1 METGRSLLLTWCI
14 ATYMANFL
22 KDLLVVPRLSR
33 HDPSLRLYRTIL
45 LRGVQT
51 NSRASLPT
59 KKKEVDQEEEEE
71 EDVPQPPETLP
82 EAEAP
87 VSGFLPLCVNTTL
100 MIA

>member
-1 METGRSLLLTWCI
+1 MIRRSACTGPFFSVEYKLIREQ
-14 ATYMANFL
+14 
-22 KDLLVVPRLSR
+22 VSR
-33 HDPSLRLYRTIL
+33 
-45 LRGVQT
+45 Q
-51 NSRASLPT
+51 